1 MESENSNKG
10 LKRVIG
16 VKALATTVVNNTI
29 GAGIFVLSA
38 KVCIRMGASG
48 ILAYGACG
56 IMLVAII
63 LCYMEIGSKIT
74 DSGGSYIYVEK
85 TFGPLAG
92 FIINWLFFFGW
103 GVLGSAAIL
112 NVITDSLAVIFPIF
126 AKPAIRILAM
136 VILQGIMV
144 GVNVRSVKGSI
155 KFVEYFTFIKI
166 IPLIGIIIFGFA
178 YIKPVNLHWEHL
190 PAIHT
195 LGSTVVVLFFAFAGF
210 ETSLNSSGEIIN
222 PARTIPRGILL
233 GALAVFIFYGLI
245 NIVVQGVL
253 GSDVVKFKAAPLAA
267 VAYHIIGPAG
277 TTVLLVATIISCFA
291 NSTGDLL
298 ATPRMLFA
306 GARDGLFPRPLAKV
320 HSKFATPY
328 IAVITYGGM
337 ILLFAIFG
345 GFDKLAVLA
354 SCSMLLIYLT
364 VILAMLKLRSKEN
377 PGDAKTFKVP
387 GGYIIPVIA
396 IAAIIWLLVNMERI
410 DQTSTLL
417 FIAIIC
423 VIYWGMKLVQK
434 NNNVVKETVAP

>member
-1 MESENSNKG
+1 MEANEG

-16 VKALATTVVNNTI
+16 VKGLATTVVNNTI

-74 DSGGSYIYVEK
+74 VSGGSYIYVEK

-136 VILQGIMV
+136 FILQGIMV
-144 GVNVRSVKGSI
+144 WVNVRSVKGSI
-155 KFVEYFTFIKI
+155 KFVEFVTFIKV
-166 IPLIGIIIFGFA
+166 IPLIGIIIFGFT

-195 LGSTVVVLFFAFAGF
+195 FGGTVLVLFFAFAGF

-222 PARTIPRGILL
+222 PKRTIPRGILL

-245 NIVVQGVL
+245 NTVVQGVL
-253 GSDVVKFKAAPLAA
+253 GADVVKFKDAPLAA

-277 TTVLLVATIISCFA
+277 ATVLLVATIISCFG

-298 ATPRMLFA
+298 ATPRLLFA
-306 GARDGLFPRPLAKV
+306 GARDGLFPKPLAKV
-320 HSKFATPY
+320 HPKFATPY
-328 IAVITYGGM
+328 IAVITYGA
-337 ILLFAIFG
+337 IIFLFAVLG
-345 GFDKLAVLA
+345 GFDELAVLA

-364 VILAMLKLRSKEN
+364 VVLAMLKLRSKKNTDDE
-377 PGDAKTFKVP
+377 KTFKVP

-396 IAAIIWLLVNMERI
+396 IAAIIWLLVNLERKE
-410 DQTSTLL
+410 QLSTLV

-423 VIYWGMKLVQK
+423 IIYFVMKLLQNK
-434 NNNVVKETVAP
+434 KLTAESTDNI